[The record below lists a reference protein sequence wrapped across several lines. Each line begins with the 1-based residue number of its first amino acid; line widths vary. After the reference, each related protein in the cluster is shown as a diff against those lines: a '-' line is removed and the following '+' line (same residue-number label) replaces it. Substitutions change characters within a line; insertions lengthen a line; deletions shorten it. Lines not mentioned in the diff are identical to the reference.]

1 MSAIDITQAIPQR
14 LFFSED
20 TWCLE
25 VQRWQ
30 NLDRDVFNPI
40 RSFIIGTAKVN
51 AYLKE
56 TKASPQG
63 LAQSRDI
70 LASPGASGASYEY
83 NGREWLLETEF
94 VDYSPAES
102 ASTADE
108 LEHMKHY
115 VSDLEQ
121 RLAQLEQR
129 LSGHLPGNDANLSAH
144 TFDHEELPH
153 SSTG

>member
-1 MSAIDITQAIPQR
+1 MSAIDVTQAIPKR

-30 NLDRDVFNPI
+30 TLDRDVFNPI
-40 RSFIIGTAKVN
+40 RSFIVGTAKVS

-56 TKASPQG
+56 TKNTPQI

-70 LASPGASGASYEY
+70 LASPGASGASYEFS
-83 NGREWLLETEF
+83 GSEWLLETEF
-94 VDYSPAES
+94 IDYAPPDPSS
-102 ASTADE
+102 MTD
-108 LEHMKHY
+108 
-115 VSDLEQ
+115 DLERMQ
-121 RLAQLEQR
+121 KYISVLEKRLSQLEQR
-129 LSGHLPGNDANLSAH
+129 LTSQPGNDIGLNAH
-144 TFDHEELPH
+144 TFHHEEIPQ